1 MAKRNQWTRFA
12 RSPNLSEGA
21 FSKNLPI
28 ASIVPKDS
36 VEACRHASETD
47 WNYVIEAKRCLVIRA
62 IGLVLI
68 TRIACPSLAIS
79 APRIWS
85 WPGLCHCAA
94 RTYPRPTP
102 RSNVENVPMA
112 NTINSNR
119 SILVF
124 IALLPLVFG
133 RHRCL
138 PRRQLLDRSGQAD
151 RRDFSCW

>member
-62 IGLVLI
+62 ISGAGYPDRLPVAGHFSTENYGRGRASVIAQLEHI
-68 TRIACPSLAIS
+68 QDLRQEPMSKMCQWPTR
-79 APRIWS
+79 
-85 WPGLCHCAA
+85 
-94 RTYPRPTP
+94 
-102 RSNVENVPMA
+102 
-112 NTINSNR
+112 
-119 SILVF
+119 
-124 IALLPLVFG
+124 
-133 RHRCL
+133 
-138 PRRQLLDRSGQAD
+138 
-151 RRDFSCW
+151 